1 MKKKIGSNGKKLGLR
16 KSIVYKLTSTDLDQI
31 KGGDNVPLK
40 PPTYGS
46 VGNGCSLV
54 GDK

>member
-1 MKKKIGSNGKKLGLR
+1 MKKKNSSNEKKLSLH
-16 KSIVYKLTSTDLDQI
+16 KSIIYKLTSTDLDQI
-31 KGGDNVPLK
+31 KGGDNAPLK